1 MIKKG
6 DEVVQVLQGVR
17 VLEVAQF
24 IFVPSAAAVLADWGA
39 EVIKVEHPVRGDG
52 QRGLARASGL
62 AINPDRNPVIEHA
75 NRGKRSVGI
84 DIATDAGR
92 ALLFE
97 IAKTADVFMTNYLPG
112 VRERLGIDVARLREV
127 NPNIIYVRGS
137 AYGGRGPE
145 RDVGGYDFTAFW
157 ARSGIGESM
166 TPPDFEVAIMPSIGG
181 FGDSIAAM
189 NIVAG
194 IAGALLHRRQ
204 TGEALEVDV
213 SLLGSACW
221 ASGVAVNTATL
232 SGKSPKNRMP
242 QPGSAPFN
250 PLIGNFK
257 TSDGQT
263 LALFTMQP
271 GPHFRSMFEHLGRA
285 ELAEDPRFCSA
296 EALMQNWQAA
306 SEIMQAAFAQH
317 PLGYWREHLKT
328 FSGQWAPVQSFLDVV
343 EDAQVLANDI
353 LAEVTAT
360 DGGTPMR
367 ITRSPVQFNQ
377 EAETLRRAPQAS
389 EDTEAF
395 LLELGLDWER
405 LAALKAAGVI
415 T

>member
-1 MIKKG
+1 M
-6 DEVVQVLQGVR
+6 VQVLRGVR

-24 IFVPSAAAVLADWGA
+24 VFVPAAAAVLADWGA
-39 EVIKVEHPVRGDG
+39 DVIKIEHPLRGDG

-75 NRGKRSVGI
+75 NRGKRSLGI
-84 DIATDAGR
+84 DISTQAGQ
-92 ALLFE
+92 ALLYE
-97 IAKTADVFMTNYLPG
+97 IAKTADVFMTSYQPS
-112 VRERLGIDVARLREV
+112 VREKLGIDVVRLREI
-127 NPNIIYVRGS
+127 NPDIIYVRGS
-137 AYGGRGPE
+137 AYGEKGPE
-145 RDVGGYDFTAFW
+145 RDTGGYDFTAFW

-166 TPPDFEVAIMPSIGG
+166 TPPEFEVALMPSIGG
-181 FGDSIAAM
+181 FGDSISAM

-221 ASGVAVNTATL
+221 ASGVAVNTASL

-242 QPGSAPFN
+242 QSGAAPGN

-263 LALFTMQP
+263 IAMFTMQP
-271 GPHFRSMFEHLGRA
+271 GPHLRSLFEHLGRP
-285 ELAEDPRFCSA
+285 ELAQDPRFASA
-296 EALMQNWQAA
+296 EAAMENWQAL
-306 SEIMQAAFAQH
+306 SDIMLAAFATRPFAH
-317 PLGYWREHLKT
+317 WREHLQS
-328 FSGQWAPVQSFLDVV
+328 FSGQWAPVQSFLDVIN
-343 EDAQVLANDI
+343 DRQVLANDI
-353 LAEVTAT
+353 LADVEAA

-367 ITRSPVQFNQ
+367 LARSPVRFNQ
-377 EAETLRRAPQAS
+377 NPEQLSRAPQAS
-389 EDTEAF
+389 EDTESF
-395 LLELGLDWER
+395 LLELGLDWDR